1 MSIESIAKIGQMSLD
16 PMLPVMPEMV
26 TSTQT
31 DNFSSLLMNKISS
44 VDSHIRG
51 ADGLVESYIKGEN
64 IAVHDVLIA
73 MGKAKTELQLV
84 VEIRN
89 KLLESY
95 QEITKIQL

>member
-1 MSIESIAKIGQMSLD
+1 MSVESIAKIGQTSLD
-16 PMLPVMPEMV
+16 SILPVMPEMV
-26 TSTQT
+26 APTPS
-31 DNFSSLLMNKISS
+31 DNFSVLLMNKVSS
-44 VDSHIRG
+44 VDANIRG
-51 ADGLVESYIKGEN
+51 ANGLVESYIKGEN